1 MEKLF
6 QKLDEIFKKYKVSK
20 EEVDEVSA
28 LIAQA
33 GAGEL
38 KSDAEDF
45 AVPNIGGEDDDDR
58 ESELDEIYN

>member
-1 MEKLF
+1 MEKLLD
-6 QKLDEIFKKYKVSK
+6 KLDEIFKKYKVSK

-38 KSDAEDF
+38 KTDAEDF
-45 AVPNIGGEDDDDR
+45 DVPSIGGDDDDS